1 MIITQYIGFDDPVV
15 VIPSTIN
22 GMRVNEIGSKAFY
35 GCKSLTE
42 VVFEEPDDERVEFFS
57 FNLPS
62 FENTSEFI
70 TLESNSFIQ
79 YPL

>member
-42 VVFEEPDDERVEFFS
+42 VVFEEGCQIIDGEA
-57 FNLPS
+57 
-62 FENTSEFI
+62 FEYCEKLKKLIS
-70 TLESNSFIQ
+70 LKVC
-79 YPL
+79 L